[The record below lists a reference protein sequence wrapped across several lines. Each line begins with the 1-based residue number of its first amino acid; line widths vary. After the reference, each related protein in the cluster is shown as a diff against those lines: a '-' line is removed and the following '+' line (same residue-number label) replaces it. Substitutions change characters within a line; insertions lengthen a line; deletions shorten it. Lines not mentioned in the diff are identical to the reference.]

1 MNIVLHVTAALLAA
15 LLLAAG
21 DPRAVCWRR
30 HLRPPSGP
38 GGIAWPGSASE
49 EHPFGHFLLGRR
61 LAYLRFDETRR
72 RLHYGAA
79 LVLFVAALLCKTV
92 TGTLPG
98 ALLVI
103 LWWQRGRLSWSK
115 DVLPLAPWFVLGTA
129 GRRGHGLVELEI
141 NACRGGRVQPCRDGA
156 DPDCGQG
163 RLVLSGKAPLAGPL
177 DLQLSALADQPI
189 CLVAVLLSA
198 GAAALVGGVVE
209 RAATDPRAAGGT
221 AVLLSEPS
229 CRCWGSSTFTRSGTR
244 SSPITIST
252 WPAWRIIALV
262 AAAATSLLDRADSAT
277 KGGGPHG
284 VPGPVGRLAV
294 LSWRQCR
301 MYADAETL
309 YRTTIDA
316 NPDCWMA
323 HSNLGFVLAGR
334 GQLEEAIAHYGKAL
348 EIEPDFAETQ
358 YNLGAALAGRGQ
370 IDEAIAHYQRA
381 LQIKPDHVLAHNNLG
396 AALAGR
402 GQIDEAI
409 AITGRPWKS
418 NPTAEAHNNLG
429 TALVGRGQVDEA
441 IDHYRKAL
449 EIQPEFVEAH
459 YNLGL
464 ALAGC
469 GQVDEAIAHYQKAV
483 EIKPDYLVAHHKLGN
498 VLFDRGRLDEA
509 IASYQKVLDIK
520 PEHAGAHNNL
530 GLALAGRGQV
540 DEAITHYRKA
550 LEINSDY
557 LEAHYNLGLALA
569 GRGRRDEALEHYD
582 KALRLASARNNE
594 ALADIIQCANYDYLR
609 SHCDLPSRIRL
620 LCRENR
626 SQTHPRPTAICG
638 LRRASDRRGP
648 TAADRGRPAWSGE
661 VKDWAFAAALLL
673 AVLLTYQPAWH
684 GGFVWDDDEA
694 LVPRP
699 ELRSWHGLY
708 RIWFD
713 VLATEQYY
721 PLSFSAFW
729 VEHKLWG
736 DATLG
741 YHLVNIFLHATAALL
756 VMLILRRL
764 AVPGAYLAAAI
775 FALHPVHVESVAW
788 ITELKNTLSGVFYL
802 GAMLL
807 YLHFDQTRKARW
819 YLACLGVVRARPA
832 EQDRHRDAAGGAAG
846 DLLVA
851 AGTVV
856 VEKGPAA
863 AGALLPRRRH
873 GRSDDRLGRAQ

>member
-1 MNIVLHVTAALLAA
+1 M
-15 LLLAAG
+15 
-21 DPRAVCWRR
+21 
-30 HLRPPSGP
+30 
-38 GGIAWPGSASE
+38 
-49 EHPFGHFLLGRR
+49 
-61 LAYLRFDETRR
+61 
-72 RLHYGAA
+72 
-79 LVLFVAALLCKTV
+79 LFIAALLCKTV

-129 GRRGHGLVELEI
+129 AAMVTAWWELEI
-141 NACRGGRVQPCRDGA
+141 NACRGPEFSLAAMERILIAGRAVWFYLEKLLWPAHLIFSYPRWQISRYAWWQYCYPLA
-156 DPDCGQG
+156 LAA
-163 RLVLSGKAPLAGPL
+163 LVAALWSVRRRSRAPLA
-177 DLQLSALADQPI
+177 ALLFFCGTLVPVLGFFNLYTFRYSFVADHYQY
-189 CLVAVLLSA
+189 LASL
-198 GAAALVGGVVE
+198 G
-209 RAATDPRAAGGT
+209 
-221 AVLLSEPS
+221 
-229 CRCWGSSTFTRSGTR
+229 
-244 SSPITIST
+244 
-252 WPAWRIIALV
+252 IIALV
-262 AAAATSLLDRADSAT
+262 AAAATSLLDRLTPRQRVA
-277 KGGGPHG
+277 
-284 VPGPVGRLAV
+284 GRTACLALLAVLAV

-409 AITGRPWKS
+409 AYYRKALEIQPDC
-418 NPTAEAHNNLG
+418 AEAHNNLG

-594 ALADIIQCANYDYLR
+594 ALADII
-609 SHCDLPSRIRL
+609 
-620 LCRENR
+620 
-626 SQTHPRPTAICG
+626 
-638 LRRASDRRGP
+638 
-648 TAADRGRPAWSGE
+648 
-661 VKDWAFAAALLL
+661 
-673 AVLLTYQPAWH
+673 
-684 GGFVWDDDEA
+684 
-694 LVPRP
+694 
-699 ELRSWHGLY
+699 
-708 RIWFD
+708 
-713 VLATEQYY
+713 
-721 PLSFSAFW
+721 
-729 VEHKLWG
+729 
-736 DATLG
+736 
-741 YHLVNIFLHATAALL
+741 
-756 VMLILRRL
+756 
-764 AVPGAYLAAAI
+764 
-775 FALHPVHVESVAW
+775 
-788 ITELKNTLSGVFYL
+788 
-802 GAMLL
+802 
-807 YLHFDQTRKARW
+807 
-819 YLACLGVVRARPA
+819 
-832 EQDRHRDAAGGAAG
+832 
-846 DLLVA
+846 
-851 AGTVV
+851 
-856 VEKGPAA
+856 
-863 AGALLPRRRH
+863 
-873 GRSDDRLGRAQ
+873 RAQITTLKKPL